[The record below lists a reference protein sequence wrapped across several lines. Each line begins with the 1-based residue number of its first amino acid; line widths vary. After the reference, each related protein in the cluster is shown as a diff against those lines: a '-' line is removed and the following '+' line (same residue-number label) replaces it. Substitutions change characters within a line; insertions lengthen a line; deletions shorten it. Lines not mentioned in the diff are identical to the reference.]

1 MTYED
6 YSYCFRVPMRYI
18 PRYIGNPN
26 ILLTYYPEETKKII
40 EEQLPLLYSLDGKSP
55 YSWNLK
61 INLKT
66 KGELI
71 RVQSKNHAISF
82 EQMSSNNG
90 LITLKEEDFKSTP
103 KNDFVLLVNDSNF
116 GNPSLLVGSAHGD

>member
-6 YSYCFRVPMRYI
+6 YSYCLRVPMAYI

-26 ILLTYYPEETKKII
+26 LLLAYYPEETKKIM
-40 EEQLPLLYSLDGKSP
+40 EEQLPFLLSLNGKFP
-55 YSWNLK
+55 YIWNLK
-61 INLKT
+61 ISIKT

-82 EQMSSNNG
+82 E
-90 LITLKEEDFKSTP
+90 
-103 KNDFVLLVNDSNF
+103 
-116 GNPSLLVGSAHGD
+116 